1 MGEKD
6 FTEKILEAYNDVFA
20 DILNVLLFGGKR
32 VISPDDLEDQTPN
45 SFYKADGKIRE
56 LERDVVKR
64 WKKNNIRILTAQLQ
78 DSHLYYDI
86 DMKRATAIIM
96 GTEST
101 GLTQQWRLAADAH
114 IRIPMLGQ
122 IDSLNVSVST
132 AILLFEAVR
141 QRQCAKLSQE

>member
-64 WKKNNIRILTAQLQ
+64 WKKNNIRIACIGFENQTDADKYMALRVAG
-78 DSHLYYDI
+78 YD
-86 DMKRATAIIM
+86 
-96 GTEST
+96 GTEY
-101 GLTQQWRLAADAH
+101 RA
-114 IRIPMLGQ
+114 Q
-122 IDSLNVSVST
+122 IINLDEGSITSPYPVVTLV
-132 AILLFEAVR
+132 LYF
-141 QRQCAKLSQE
+141 CYK